1 METNETH
8 THKPEYSQKTV
19 TSQTNGS
26 NADTLAQF
34 EQLKNMLCGELID
47 ENNTLKKEN
56 EELKASCQKKDKT
69 IVSQAEDI
77 NEYKNKLKLAQEII
91 NSLEKCNGSGTP
103 LPMYKYEYNLCDFS
117 ESAEIKDI
125 DYLFECLLYLTE
137 VKIKPEKY
145 LINTISN
152 IVALY
157 QVLSRDENLVKT
169 KFHFTG
175 TLKTFCDYWN
185 TNIVPNIKDS
195 ERAEKLTCKYGS
207 VKTEINKAHW
217 KNVGPG
223 SWRRL
228 AMESTKK
235 KKIYEQ
241 AFNIKERTVTLITQK
256 HRA

>member
-1 METNETH
+1 METNETY

-19 TSQTNGS
+19 TSQTGGS

-47 ENNTLKKEN
+47 ENNALKKEN
-56 EELKASCQKKDKT
+56 EELKANCQKKDET

-77 NEYKNKLKLAQEII
+77 NEYKKKLEQAQEII
-91 NSLEKCNGSGTP
+91 KSLEKCYGSGYP
-103 LPMYKYEYNLCDFS
+103 PPMYKYEYNLCDFS
-117 ESAEIKDI
+117 EKANIEDI
-125 DYLFECLLYLTE
+125 DYLFDCLLYLTE
-137 VKIKPEKY
+137 VMIKPEKY

-157 QVLSRDENLVKT
+157 QVLSRDENLVNT
-169 KFHFTG
+169 KYHFTG
-175 TLKTFCDYWN
+175 TLKNFCDYWN
-185 TNIVPNIKDS
+185 INIVPNIKDR
-195 ERAEKLTCKYGS
+195 ERAEKLTFKYES
-207 VKTEINKAHW
+207 VKTEINKTHW

-228 AMESTKK
+228 AMEPSKK

-241 AFNIKERTVTLITQK
+241 AFNIKERTVKLITNK